1 MDAQSNDAVAPPGAA
16 AAPPG
21 VIDRALRLF
30 ADVRRGE
37 GWIAILLTSN
47 VFLLLTAYYLLK
59 VAREP
64 LILVSGAETKSYAAA
79 GQALVL
85 IPVLKLYDALA
96 RRVGR
101 MKLISTVTLFF
112 CFNLLVF
119 VFLSLLQVPLGV
131 AFYLWVGVFSVMMVA
146 QFWSFA
152 NDIYSPEQGKR
163 LFAILGIGSSVGAVV
178 GTRIAKRLF
187 PPLGPYGLMVVA
199 AGILLVCLALFWI
212 VDRRMGTSFCRGG
225 VRLKPEQPF
234 GKAGGFQLMLGER
247 YLLLVGALAI
257 IRNWVNTVGEYVL
270 DRILLRSAAE
280 HTSSTVSL
288 SQYVA
293 SFKADYFAWVN
304 SVEVLIQLFLVS
316 RIIKYVGITGAL
328 LVLPLISLTGN
339 LGLTIFPILALSLT
353 AKVSENSVDY
363 SLQSTT
369 GNSLFL
375 VVTRDAKYKAK
386 AVIDTFLVRV
396 GDVMSAAGV
405 WLGGVLSA
413 KTEHFTAVNV
423 VLSLA
428 WLALVFILGQEYRR
442 QLAYPEPVDRSIPR
456 AAAAA

>member
-1 MDAQSNDAVAPPGAA
+1 MDAQNNDAVAPPDVA
-16 AAPPG
+16 AAPPRP
-21 VIDRALRLF
+21 IDRALHLF

-37 GWIAILLTSN
+37 GWIAILLTAN

-101 MKLISTVTLFF
+101 MKLISTVSVFF

-119 VFLSLLQVPLGV
+119 VLLSRLRVPLGV

-152 NDIYSPEQGKR
+152 NDIYTPEQGKR

-178 GTRIAKRLF
+178 GTRIAKGLF
-187 PPLGPYGLMVVA
+187 PPLGPYGLMLVA

-212 VDRRMGTSFCRGG
+212 VDGRMGSFCRGG
-225 VRLKPEQPF
+225 IRLKPKAPF
-234 GKAGGFQLMLGER
+234 GKAGGFQLLFGER

-257 IRNWVNTVGEYVL
+257 LRNWVNTVGEYVL

-288 SQYVA
+288 SEYVA
-293 SFKADYFAWVN
+293 SFKADYFGWVN
-304 SVEVLIQLFLVS
+304 SVEVLVQLFLVS

-339 LGLTIFPILALSLT
+339 LGLSFFPILALSLT

-363 SLQSTT
+363 SLQSTA

-375 VVTRDAKYKAK
+375 IVTRDAKYKAK

-396 GDVMSAAGV
+396 GDVLSAAGV
-405 WLGGVLSA
+405 WLGGVLGA
-413 KTEHFTAVNV
+413 QTAHFTALNV

-428 WLALVFILGQEYRR
+428 WLGLVFILGQEYRR
-442 QLAYPEPVDRSIPR
+442 YLAYPGPVDRSIPGAT
-456 AAAAA
+456 AAA